1 MTPLQI
7 VIGITMAAAAIA
19 LVAWFAR
26 YKTGGADRRL
36 QNMLRKAGVTP
47 AIAASQD
54 AEAIMKEVR
63 RRCSRCQ
70 NEDVCERWLAG
81 DERGASDFCP
91 NAGVFEALARP
102 ADTGG

>member
-1 MTPLQI
+1 MTPMQI
-7 VIGITMAAAAIA
+7 VIGITMVAAAIA
-19 LVAWFAR
+19 LVVLFAR

-36 QNMLRKAGVTP
+36 QNMLKQAGVNP
-47 AIAASQD
+47 AIAASKD

-81 DERGASDFCP
+81 DDTGASDFCP
-91 NAGVFEALARP
+91 NAQVFEALARP
-102 ADTGG
+102 ADAGG